1 MNAQRR
7 IVLVVISLII
17 AACIVWL
24 YRTLR
29 SESNAPART
38 SCEMRARGSELAGEP
53 SRLLERL
60 GEGARAF

>member
-7 IVLVVISLII
+7 IVLVVISLIV

-38 SCEMRARGSELAGEP
+38 SHAPRMRRSGCAVEP
-53 SRLLERL
+53 SQLLNPL
-60 GEGARAF
+60 GARVRPC